1 MAWVE
6 WLKVLGLIVTVCS
19 ALAAP
24 FVYIWKNSEKE
35 KENKELDMK
44 KFKEDTAN
52 ELKELRERAH
62 IHDVKV
68 ESLSQGKVGHEQMQ
82 EAIQRLETSTNNQ
95 IVALNN
101 KIDKNHNQYK
111 EELRD
116 YVADLKDYIKDM
128 TNRN

>member
-35 KENKELDMK
+35 KENKENDIK
-44 KFKEDTAN
+44 KFKEDTN
-52 ELKELRERAH
+52 KELKELRERTH
-62 IHDVKV
+62 THDVKV
-68 ESLSQGKVGHEQMQ
+68 AGLEQGKVGHEQMQ

-101 KIDKNHNQYK
+101 KIDKNHNQYRQ
-111 EELRD
+111 ELND
-116 YVADLKDYIKDM
+116 CMSDLKGYIKDM
-128 TNRN
+128 IPRN